1 MAASSGTI
9 LLVDDDP
16 ALREVVG
23 TNLRVVGYDVVA
35 ARDADGAL
43 AALDEKAPDAILVDG
58 ASAVRRIRTHPR
70 GASVPLIVLA
80 SPVRQGEA
88 VAALDAGADDVVV
101 RPFAPEEMLARVR
114 GKIARNQADVMLQP
128 LTRLPGN
135 GPIEAEIRR
144 RLTAGAPWS
153 VLYLDLDGF
162 KAYNDAFG
170 FADGDDVLR
179 LLAGAI
185 VEAVRKH
192 GDAGDFIGH
201 VGGDD
206 FVVVSTPA
214 RGDEIARAAIA
225 AFDRGIRIVQRDARV
240 PYCSVSIA
248 VVSGSVGPTTYER
261 VGERAAAVKKEAK
274 RRRGSVVVTESELL

>member
-1 MAASSGTI
+1 MPGAGTI
-9 LLVDDDP
+9 LLVDEDP
-16 ALREVVG
+16 ALREVLG
-23 TNLRVVGYDVVA
+23 TNFRVVGYDVVDT
-35 ARDADGAL
+35 RDADGAL
-43 AALDEKAPDAILVDG
+43 AALDGATPDAIVVDG
-58 ASAVRRIRTHPR
+58 AASVRRIRSHPR
-70 GASVPLIVLA
+70 AASVPLIVLA
-80 SPVRQGEA
+80 SPVRGGEA

-114 GKIARNQADVMLQP
+114 GKIARAQADVMLQP

-144 RLTAGAPWS
+144 RLAAAAPWS

-170 FADGDDVLR
+170 FAAGDDVLR

-206 FVVVSTPA
+206 FVVVTTPS
-214 RGDEIARAAIA
+214 RGDAIARATVA

-248 VVSGSVGPTTYER
+248 IVSGSTGPTTYER

-274 RRRGSVVVTESELL
+274 RRPGSVVLTENELL

>member
-1 MAASSGTI
+1 MPSSGTI

-23 TNLRVVGYDVVA
+23 TNLRIVGYEVV
-35 ARDADGAL
+35 DADDAEHAL
-43 AALDEKAPDAILVDG
+43 AALDETTPDAILIDG
-58 ASAVRRIRTHPR
+58 ADAVRRIRTHPR
-70 GASVPLIVLA
+70 AANVPLIVLS
-80 SPVRQGEA
+80 SPVRGREA
-88 VAALDAGADDVVV
+88 VDALEAGADDVVV

-114 GKIARNQADVMLQP
+114 GKIARAQADVMLQP

-144 RLTAGAPWS
+144 RLGARAPWS

-170 FADGDDVLR
+170 FASGDDVLR

-206 FVVVSTPA
+206 FVVVATPA
-214 RGDEIARAAIA
+214 RADGIARATIA
-225 AFDRGIRIVQRDARV
+225 AFDRGIRIVQRDTRV

-248 VVSGSVGPTTYER
+248 VVSGSTGPTTYER

-274 RRRGSVVVTESELL
+274 RRRGSAVVTESELI